1 MSDPAAAEAAPD
13 QLNSSRL
20 ARVPIFSSLP
30 PDAIPAVA
38 GMVQFRS
45 YPTGAVL
52 IREGERGD
60 RLYVVL
66 AGELEIIKA
75 LGTPD
80 ERLLNLCTTG
90 DVLGEMG
97 LIDPDQRRSASV
109 RVRDD
114 AQVIELGR
122 PEFDTL
128 LKRYPVIAYDMLRV
142 LTSRLRA
149 SDEAT
154 IRDLQHKNQELSV
167 AYRELQ
173 DAQARLIEQE
183 ALERELR
190 HAREIQESMLPA
202 TLPAVRG
209 VEIGASIIPAR
220 MVGGDL
226 YDVLEMDRD
235 RVAFVIGDVSGKG
248 VPAALFM
255 ALTCSLLRAT
265 AEDSPEPLHMLD
277 RVNNHLYQRN
287 SRSMFVALLVGILYR
302 PTRELTFLRAGHEPP
317 LVWDARGSFWEPDAG
332 RSLPLGLFPKSVV
345 DVQRVALLPGST
357 VLMFTDGVTDA
368 MDADGTRFGRDQLRS
383 LAAAHADLTAQ
394 PLCDQIVAGL
404 ERHRGAAAQADDIT
418 LLALRV
424 D

>member
-1 MSDPAAAEAAPD
+1 MSDPGVAQNAHDE
-13 QLNSSRL
+13 LTRSRL

-30 PDAIPAVA
+30 PEAIPSVA
-38 GMVQFRS
+38 GMVQFRA
-45 YPTGAVL
+45 YPAGAVL
-52 IREGERGD
+52 TREGERGD

-66 AGELEIIKA
+66 AGQIEIIKA

-80 ERLLNLCTTG
+80 ERLLNVCTTG

-97 LIDPDQRRSASV
+97 LIDPGNRRSASI

-114 AQVIELGR
+114 AQVIEIGR
-122 PEFDTL
+122 KEFDTL
-128 LKRYPVIAYDMLRV
+128 LKRYPAIAYDMLRV
-142 LTSRLRA
+142 LTARLRA

-154 IRDLQHKNQELSV
+154 IRDLQQKNHELSA
-167 AYRELQ
+167 AYADLQ
-173 DAQARLIEQE
+173 TAQARLIEQE

-202 TLPAVRG
+202 ALPAVHG

-265 AEDSPEPLHMLD
+265 SEDSAEPLRMLD
-277 RVNNHLYQRN
+277 RVNYHLFQRN
-287 SRSMFVALLVGILYR
+287 SRSMFVSLLVAVFHR
-302 PTRELTFLRAGHEPP
+302 PSREVTLLRAGHEPP
-317 LVWDARGSFWEPDAG
+317 LIWDARGSFWEPEAG
-332 RSLPLGLFPKSVV
+332 RSLPLGLFAKSVI
-345 DVQRVALLPGST
+345 DTQRVALLPGST
-357 VLMFTDGVTDA
+357 LLMFTDGVTDA
-368 MDADGTRFGRDQLRS
+368 MDAEGVRFGRERIRAT
-383 LAAAHADLTAQ
+383 AAAHAELAAQ
-394 PLCDQIVAGL
+394 PLCTAIITAL
-404 ERHRGAAAQADDIT
+404 EAHRGAAAQTDDIT
-418 LLALRV
+418 MLALRV